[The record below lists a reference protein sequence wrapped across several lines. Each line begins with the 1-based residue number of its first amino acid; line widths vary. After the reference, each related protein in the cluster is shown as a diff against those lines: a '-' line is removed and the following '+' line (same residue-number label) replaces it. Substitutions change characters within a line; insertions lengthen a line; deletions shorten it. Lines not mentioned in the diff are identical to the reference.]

1 VPKKKDIKIL
11 GSVEFTKFYDM
22 LALKDP
28 LKSDIG
34 QAMDQLKQ
42 NPVLGDRI
50 QMVLWPKKY
59 VKKYDINNLYRYSLG
74 SKWRMI
80 YTLVGDASGLVCII
94 LGVMDHKEY
103 DKLFGYRT
111 S

>member
-1 VPKKKDIKIL
+1 VSKKKDIKIL
-11 GSVEFTKFYDM
+11 GSVEFTKFYDT

-28 LKSDIG
+28 LKSDID

-42 NPVLGDRI
+42 NPVLWDRI

-74 SKWRMI
+74 KVEDDLYISRRCKWFGL
-80 YTLVGDASGLVCII
+80 YNTWGDGS
-94 LGVMDHKEY
+94 
-103 DKLFGYRT
+103 
-111 S
+111 